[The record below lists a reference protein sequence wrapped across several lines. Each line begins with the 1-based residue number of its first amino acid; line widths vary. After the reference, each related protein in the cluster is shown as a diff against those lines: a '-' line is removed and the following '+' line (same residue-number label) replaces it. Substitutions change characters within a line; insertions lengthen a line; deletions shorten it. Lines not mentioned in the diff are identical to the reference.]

1 MKVRDASYYVRVKEQ
16 PGTRS
21 WQIFI
26 GVELDR
32 GIGSPARISIIR
44 RGNIVHIAPTTN
56 DGVGTYTVIRAGG
69 MARINVG
76 KHICMDELILF
87 GGTNRQCRVENGE
100 VKVFV

>member
-1 MKVRDASYYVRVKEQ
+1 
-16 PGTRS
+16 
-21 WQIFI
+21 
-26 GVELDR
+26 
-32 GIGSPARISIIR
+32 
-44 RGNIVHIAPTTN
+44 
-56 DGVGTYTVIRAGG
+56 VIRAGG